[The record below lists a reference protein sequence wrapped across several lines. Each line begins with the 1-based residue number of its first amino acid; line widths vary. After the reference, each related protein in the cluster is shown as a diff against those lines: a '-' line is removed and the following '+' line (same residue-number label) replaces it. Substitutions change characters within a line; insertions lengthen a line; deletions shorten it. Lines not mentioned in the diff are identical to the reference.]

1 MLDSLTNGGLETFN
15 LVSGLFMNGAG
26 KMMSVGGDA
35 MGFVGGAA
43 SKVSNTVVNTVAN
56 TTSVVADKVGEATT
70 SVVERV
76 NTKLNDEEENVLV
89 QINSDE
95 KRKSGQDIASEEFDF
110 SDDN

>member
-15 LVSGLFMNGAG
+15 LVSDLFKNGAG

-43 SKVSNTVVNTVAN
+43 SKVGGAVATTVAN
-56 TTSVVADKVGEATT
+56 TTSVVAEKVVEAKT

-76 NTKLNDEEENVLV
+76 NTKLNDEEDDVLV
-89 QINSDE
+89 QLNSEE

-110 SDDN
+110 SDN